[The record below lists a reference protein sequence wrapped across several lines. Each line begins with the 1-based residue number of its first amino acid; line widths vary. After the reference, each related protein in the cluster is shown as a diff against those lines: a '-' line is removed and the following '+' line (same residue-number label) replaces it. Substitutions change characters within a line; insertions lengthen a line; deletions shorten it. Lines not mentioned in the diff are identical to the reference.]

1 MVQDPRQIIIRRDA
15 FEDGPLGDRMYFELA
30 NAFDKVNALK
40 VVANVE
46 SLQSAIDTNTA
57 DIATN
62 ASDISDNASAIA
74 AFGSAV
80 PVGSIIAYG
89 GSSAP
94 TGWFEC
100 DGVAISRTTYAA
112 LYTAIGTNYGYGD
125 GSTTFNI
132 PDLRGKFPRGYDH
145 GAGNDPD
152 AASRT
157 AQATGGATGDNVG
170 SVQADAMQ
178 RTTGDFIAKNG
189 SGTDTSLNPTVSGV
203 FSSGNGLS
211 GYLIGSSVVANKD
224 RAILFDNSLS
234 MSPNQAKTSDYET
247 RPINVSVM
255 YIIKYQ

>member
-15 FEDGPLGDRMYFELA
+15 FEEGPLGDRMYFELA

-100 DGVAISRTTYAA
+100 DGVAISRTTYEA

-152 AASRT
+152 VSSRT
-157 AQATGGATGDNVG
+157 AQATGGNTGDNVG
-170 SVQADAMQ
+170 SVQDSAMQ
-178 RTTGDFIAKNG
+178 RITGDADTAGNIGFFQ
-189 SGTDTSLNPTVSGV
+189 SGGTENGV
-203 FSSGNGLS
+203 FKKGTTKGN
-211 GYLIGSSVVANKD
+211 
-224 RAILFDNSLS
+224 AITNTPASADLLAFDSSLS
-234 MSPNQAKTSDYET
+234 SSPNTAKTSDYET

-255 YIIKYQ
+255 FIIKYQ